1 MSAASPQVSVGTP
14 SNPQPTERSYSSASG
29 TSKEPRSGERDPPEP
44 PPDFAEE
51 AAPKSS
57 EFGTK
62 KDAKEITGGGFDL
75 IP

>member
-1 MSAASPQVSVGTP
+1 MSPATP
-14 SNPQPTERSYSSASG
+14 ELPLKP
-29 TSKEPRSGERDPPEP
+29 KPERDPPEP

-62 KDAKEITGGGFDL
+62 KHAKELTGGGFDL